1 MPWSIQQQRAID
13 TYNKNILVAAA
24 AGSGKTSVLVE
35 RVIQRIVK
43 KTCDINQILV
53 VTFTN
58 AAAAEMRER
67 IAHAIT
73 EQLPPKDKERQLVL
87 LNAASISTLHAFC
100 QNLIRQY
107 FHQLGLDPK
116 FRLANPQEIDLLKL
130 DVLENLF
137 EKNYDNPENED
148 FLAFTDTYG
157 NEKGDDS
164 TYDIILKLYE
174 YSRSQPFPEQWLRE
188 LPLYFQIG
196 DINEI
201 ENTPWMKI
209 IQTTVFDELQIALKN
224 SQKMYN
230 LAQELENAYYTDFI
244 ASDISAINDF
254 INYTQ
259 NSWGDLAEAID
270 NFKFPTMRAPKGTE
284 PDLKERFSKMRDETK
299 KTIKNIKETYLIH
312 SLEDTFGDL
321 PKLFKQAD
329 TLCKVTLQFAEEFA
343 NAKLE
348 RAIVDFSDLEHF
360 TLKLLIQENSTIDNM
375 QPTSIAKALQEKYVE
390 IMVDEYQDTNGVQ
403 EAILKMIASKIQP
416 NLFFVGDVKQSIYK
430 FRLAEPELFLD
441 KYQKYPLDEEC
452 ERIDL
457 AQNFRSRREIL
468 DGINF
473 IFSQIMTPKAG
484 ELSYG
489 KEEALYCGF
498 DYPEGDFRTLKSPIE
513 ISILDKQQKIT
524 FTNADND
531 INEDN
536 PQGFMAEAKYIVQ
549 RLRELKEESP
559 YVFDKHSKTYR
570 PLRYKDIVILL
581 RSVQDKAK
589 ILAEALREANIP
601 VYANIDSGYFQETEV
616 RTMLALLQIIDNPQ
630 QDIPLTAIL
639 YSPICNFDISDLA
652 NIRLKNPHG
661 NMFNALQT
669 INDDENAQGELKE
682 KIHKFICNLNK
693 WRDYARCHSVPE
705 LIWLLFNE
713 TGYYD
718 YVGGLPEGS
727 IRQANLRALYDRARN
742 YEQTSFR
749 GLFRFLR
756 FIHKM
761 QHMGNDLSVARSLSE
776 SEDVVR
782 IMSIHKSKGLEF
794 PVVFLADTGK
804 QFNLRDTQENVL
816 FHKKLGLG
824 LYVNDIKNNIRYHN
838 LSRQAIVQQII
849 NEYKAEE
856 MRVLYVAMTRAREK
870 LIITGSVRN
879 LPKFAQNA
887 CSQAQTRDIT
897 LPDYFISQAKSYL
910 DWLAFSLI
918 RHRDGLPLRQ
928 LGDNE
933 SAVLLSDPS
942 DWKIN
947 FISEIDILDEEFTLT
962 DSSDIFAKI
971 QQNQPLEDTASKEMV
986 KNILDWTYPF
996 ADSLEIP
1003 TKLSVT
1009 EIKEKFASDFN
1020 SDEMATNIF
1029 TNTPYKR
1036 PQFLQ
1041 EKTAMTSLEYGSLM
1055 HTIMQHLD
1063 FAKASTDAGILEQL
1077 QILGDKEIIDKS
1089 FIKKVYRK
1097 NIKDFVN
1104 SPIGLRIK
1112 NAKKL
1117 YRELAFNRMIPAS
1130 EYYKHAH
1137 DDEMIFLQGVV
1148 DLLIEEDDGFILL
1161 DYKTDHCSEDEALE
1175 KYKVQIKLYTTAIEK
1190 IMHKAVKEK
1199 YLYLFHKASLIKI

>member
-1 MPWSIQQQRAID
+1 MPWSKQQQRAID

-35 RVIQRIVK
+35 RVIQRIVR

-100 QNLIRQY
+100 QNIIRQY

-137 EKNYDNPENED
+137 ENNYDNVENED

-174 YSRSQPFPEQWLRE
+174 YSRSQPFPKQWLQE
-188 LPLYFQIG
+188 LPQYFNVTN
-196 DINEI
+196 INEL
-201 ENTPWMKI
+201 ESTPWIKI
-209 IQTTVFDELQIALKN
+209 IKDTVADELNVALSN

-230 LAQELENAYYTDFI
+230 LAQEEHNDYYLNLI
-244 ASDISAINDF
+244 ASDIDNINDF
-254 INYTQ
+254 INHAQ
-259 NSWGDLAEAID
+259 NSWGDLAEAIN
-270 NFKFPTMRAPKGTE
+270 NFKFPQMRPPKGTE
-284 PDLKERFSKMRDETK
+284 PDLKEKFSKLRDETK
-299 KTIKNIKETYLIH
+299 KIIKNVKENYLVH
-312 SLEDTFGDL
+312 SIEDTFEDL
-321 PKLFKQAD
+321 PKLFKQAS
-329 TLCKVTLQFAEEFA
+329 TLCQVTLQFAEEFA
-343 NAKLE
+343 TAKQE

-360 TLKLLIQENSTIDNM
+360 TLNLLVDNKSTLDNM
-375 QPTSIAKALQEKYVE
+375 IPTNIAKALQEKYVE

-403 EAILKMIASKIQP
+403 EAILKMIASPDKP

-441 KYQKYPLDEEC
+441 KYQSYPTHEDC

-457 AQNFRSRREIL
+457 SQNFRSRKEIL

-489 KEEALYCGF
+489 KDEALYCGF
-498 DYPEGDFRTLKSPIE
+498 EYPNADFPTLKSPIE
-513 ISILDKQQKIT
+513 INILDKQQKLSYA
-524 FTNADND
+524 NNLEDNLD
-531 INEDN
+531 DN
-536 PQGFMAEAKYIVQ
+536 PQGFAAEAKYIVQ
-549 RLRELKEESP
+549 RLKELFNESP
-559 YVFDKHSKTYR
+559 YVFDKNAKTYR
-570 PLRYKDIVILL
+570 PLRWKDIVILL

-589 ILAEALREANIP
+589 ILADALREANIP

-616 RTMLALLQIIDNPQ
+616 RTMISLLQIIDNPQ

-639 YSPICNFDISDLA
+639 YSPIFNFDIENLA
-652 NIRLKNPHG
+652 NIRLKSPHG
-661 NMFNALQT
+661 NMYNALQT
-669 INDDENAQGELKE
+669 INNDENSHSKLKE
-682 KIHKFICNLNK
+682 KIHNFLCKLNK

-705 LIWLLFNE
+705 LIWLLFND

-727 IRQANLRALYDRARN
+727 VRQANLRALYDRARN

-761 QHMGNDLSVARSLSE
+761 QHMGNDLSVARNLSE
-776 SEDVVR
+776 NEDVVR

-794 PVVFLADTGK
+794 PVVILADTGK

-870 LIITGSVRN
+870 LIITGSVRDITR
-879 LPKFAQNA
+879 FSQNA
-887 CSQAQTRDIT
+887 CSHSQVGEIT
-897 LPDYFISQAKSYL
+897 LPDYFISQARSYL

-928 LGDNE
+928 QANNE
-933 SAVLLSDPS
+933 SSVLLSDPS
-942 DWKIN
+942 MWQISFIAELDLLDEDRSLTDN
-947 FISEIDILDEEFTLT
+947 SELFHRISEN
-962 DSSDIFAKI
+962 K
-971 QQNQPLEDTASKEMV
+971 PLPDTIYKNTV
-986 KNILDWTYPF
+986 KKILDWHYPYQ
-996 ADSLEIP
+996 DSLTIP

-1009 EIKEKFASDFN
+1009 EIKEKFASDLN
-1020 SDEMATNIF
+1020 VDASATNMFDDIL
-1029 TNTPYKR
+1029 YKR

-1041 EKTAMTSLEYGSLM
+1041 EKTALTAIEYGSLM
-1055 HTIMQHLD
+1055 HTIMQHID
-1063 FAKASTDAGILEQL
+1063 FSKASTDAGILEQL
-1077 QILGDKEIIDKS
+1077 QILGDKDIIDKAL
-1089 FIKKVYRK
+1089 IKKVYRK

-1104 SPIGLRIK
+1104 SSIGLRIK
-1112 NAKKL
+1112 NAKNI
-1117 YRELAFNRMIPAS
+1117 YRELAFNRMISAS
-1130 EYYKHAH
+1130 EYYENAH

-1161 DYKTDHCSEDEALE
+1161 DYKTDHCDVDAAKQ
-1175 KYKVQIKLYTTAIEK
+1175 KYEVQINLYTTAIEK
-1190 IMHKAVKEK
+1190 IMHKPVKEK
-1199 YLYLFHKASLIKI
+1199 YLYLFHEASLIKM